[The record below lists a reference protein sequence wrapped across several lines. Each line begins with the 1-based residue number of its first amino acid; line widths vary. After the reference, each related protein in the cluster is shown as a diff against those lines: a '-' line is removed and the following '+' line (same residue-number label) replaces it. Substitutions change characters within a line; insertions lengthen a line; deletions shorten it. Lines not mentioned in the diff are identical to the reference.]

1 MDIAGRGTIKDVWV
15 VGEDSEPHRSLW
27 QDRGDPLNASAHF
40 QGVFTSRSAE
50 NLYWVGR
57 YAERV
62 NRQVRVLR
70 GMGRAELLLTGGMQK
85 SKGELR
91 KMLELMELFCGQDP
105 PGKGNNMK
113 RLKRSVS
120 GGPTT
125 GSLAQNLKSLVAA
138 AYTVRDIWSQD
149 SWRILV
155 SLESLAEQFLEA
167 DPEAVTSSPLV
178 GDLLEKLNAF
188 LGLNI
193 SCMSRESGWSMLMLG
208 RHLEGALGLCECI
221 HMYLGPSSRRE
232 DPIAMMEL
240 LLQQNENLI
249 TYRRHY
255 RTTPQM
261 KSVLELVASSVQN
274 PKSLTFYLEQIPE
287 RLHELP
293 PPVEADALAPLLLE
307 AKQLRSRLL
316 EQKGI
321 QVKEDRKLPLLDEI
335 RDFLEETSDAVSSA
349 YFSHTALRA
358 REDF

>member
-1 MDIAGRGTIKDVWV
+1 
-15 VGEDSEPHRSLW
+15 
-27 QDRGDPLNASAHF
+27 
-40 QGVFTSRSAE
+40 
-50 NLYWVGR
+50 
-57 YAERV
+57 
-62 NRQVRVLR
+62 
-70 GMGRAELLLTGGMQK
+70 
-85 SKGELR
+85 
-91 KMLELMELFCGQDP
+91 
-105 PGKGNNMK
+105 
-113 RLKRSVS
+113 
-120 GGPTT
+120 
-125 GSLAQNLKSLVAA
+125 
-138 AYTVRDIWSQD
+138 
-149 SWRILV
+149 
-155 SLESLAEQFLEA
+155 
-167 DPEAVTSSPLV
+167 
-178 GDLLEKLNAF
+178 
-188 LGLNI
+188 
-193 SCMSRESGWSMLMLG
+193 
-208 RHLEGALGLCECI
+208 
-221 HMYLGPSSRRE
+221 
-232 DPIAMMEL
+232 MMEL